1 MPNRV
6 VVITGCQRSG
16 TTMLNLALDAHP
28 DVVGIDE
35 MQFDAK
41 RVADYLND
49 PEFGPVVCFKLP
61 TMAAGIG
68 FLKGLG
74 RPKVVWMVR
83 DPRAV
88 VASMMQLPLYLGGQ
102 VVPWAAHPGGA
113 QQELRSCLRLFGGVP
128 ADLGAVVERFAA
140 DAGATPPPWPKDLL
154 ATSAA
159 LVWRLKNEIL
169 PHYAG
174 AGIEH
179 RAQVYERLVA
189 EPRAEMAE
197 VLTFLGLKWHDD
209 VLRHHELHSEGRSVG
224 LTDNTRAIDRASLD
238 KWKDYLEPSQVEIVR
253 AICGP
258 RAEALGY
265 RL

>member
-1 MPNRV
+1 
-6 VVITGCQRSG
+6 
-16 TTMLNLALDAHP
+16 
-28 DVVGIDE
+28 VGIDE
-35 MQFDAK
+35 MQFDAA

-88 VASMMQLPLYLGGQ
+88 VASMMQLPLHMGDRM
-102 VVPWAAHPGGA
+102 VPWAAHPNGA
-113 QQELRSCLRLFGGVP
+113 QQELRNCLRLFGGVP
-128 ADLGAVVERFAA
+128 ADLGALMERFAA
-140 DAGATPPPWPKDLL
+140 DAGTTPPPWPKDLL

-169 PHYAG
+169 PLYAE
-174 AGIEH
+174 AGIDH
-179 RAQVYERLVA
+179 LPVVYERLVA
-189 EPRAEMAE
+189 EPRAELE
-197 VLTFLGLKWHDD
+197 KVLAFLGLKWHDD
-209 VLRHHELHSEGRSVG
+209 VLRHHELHAEGRSVG
-224 LTDNTRAIDRASLD
+224 LTDNTRAIDRASVD
-238 KWKDYLEPSQVEIVR
+238 KWRDFLEPGQVAVVR
-253 AICGP
+253 TICGP